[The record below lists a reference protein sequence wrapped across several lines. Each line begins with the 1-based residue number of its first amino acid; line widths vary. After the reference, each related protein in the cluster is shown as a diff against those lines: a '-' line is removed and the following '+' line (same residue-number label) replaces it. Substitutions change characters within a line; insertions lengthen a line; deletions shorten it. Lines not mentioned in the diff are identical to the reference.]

1 MRGGEVEELKELKEL
16 RRNLEAED
24 QVERL
29 KGER

>member
-1 MRGGEVEELKELKEL
+1 VRGGEMEELNELKEL

-29 KGER
+29 KGGG